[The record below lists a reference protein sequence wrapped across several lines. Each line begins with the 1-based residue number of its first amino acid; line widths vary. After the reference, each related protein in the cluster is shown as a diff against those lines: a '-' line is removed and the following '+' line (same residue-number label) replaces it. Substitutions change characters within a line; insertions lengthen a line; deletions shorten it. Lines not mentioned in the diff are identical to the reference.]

1 MGAGHWGTATPGE
14 RQLCLCCTI
23 RGQTSTCKALL
34 PCSTED
40 SLDSLSTAA
49 FDGTGNLPPGI
60 YQAALQEIIRRF
72 CQGEVRE
79 HRGHVL
85 QEILALARSTEQLEA
100 VYIFGSFVTAKTAPA
115 DLDLFLVMSSDFSSD
130 AVEGRARLVFDRSRA
145 AIVWGSCIY
154 WITARTD
161 RAPFLAAW
169 QLRRDGGQ
177 RGIVEVQW

>member
-1 MGAGHWGTATPGE
+1 MTA
-14 RQLCLCCTI
+14 
-23 RGQTSTCKALL
+23 SAL
-34 PCSTED
+34 P
-40 SLDSLSTAA
+40 A

-60 YQAALQEIIRRF
+60 YQVSIRELVSRF

-79 HRGHVL
+79 HWGHAL
-85 QEILALARSTEQLEA
+85 QEILRLARSTGQLEA
-100 VYIFGSFVTAKTAPA
+100 MYIFGSFVTSKTAPA
-115 DLDLFLVMSSDFSSD
+115 DLDLFLVMSSDFLSNT
-130 AVEGRARLVFDRSRA
+130 VEGRARLVFDRSRA
-145 AIVWGSCIY
+145 AMVWGSCIY

>member
-1 MGAGHWGTATPGE
+1 MTA
-14 RQLCLCCTI
+14 
-23 RGQTSTCKALL
+23 SAL
-34 PCSTED
+34 P
-40 SLDSLSTAA
+40 A

-60 YQAALQEIIRRF
+60 YQVSIRELVSQF

-79 HRGHVL
+79 HWGHVL
-85 QEILALARSTEQLEA
+85 QEILRLVRSTEQLEA
-100 VYIFGSFVTAKTAPA
+100 MYIFGSFVTSKTAPA
-115 DLDLFLVMSSDFSSD
+115 DLDLFLVMSSDFASNTV
-130 AVEGRARLVFDRSRA
+130 AGRARLVFDRSRA
-145 AIVWGSCIY
+145 AMVWGSCIY

>member
-1 MGAGHWGTATPGE
+1 MAKQEHAKLSCHAARRTLLTP
-14 RQLCLCCTI
+14 
-23 RGQTSTCKALL
+23 SAL
-34 PCSTED
+34 P
-40 SLDSLSTAA
+40 A

-60 YQAALQEIIRRF
+60 YQVSTQEIISRF

-79 HRGHVL
+79 HWGHVL
-85 QEILALARSTEQLEA
+85 QEILGLARSTEQLEA

-115 DLDLFLVMSSDFSSD
+115 DLDLFLVMSSDFSSN